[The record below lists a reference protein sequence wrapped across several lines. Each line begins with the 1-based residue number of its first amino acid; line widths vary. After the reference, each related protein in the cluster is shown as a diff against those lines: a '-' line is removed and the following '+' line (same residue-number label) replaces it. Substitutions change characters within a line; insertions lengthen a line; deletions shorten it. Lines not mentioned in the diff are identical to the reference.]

1 MIQNVAILGAGI
13 GEKHLAAYLRL
24 PERFKVTYICDLN
37 SNLAQVLASQVDA
50 TTSNSLDEVIANPS
64 VDIVDI
70 CLPPPLHV
78 PVALKALAQGK
89 HVILEKPIAGSL
101 RDADRLANAEAKSPG
116 KVFPVFQYRYGRS
129 FDAMAALELAGFLSR
144 PLAASLETHWNRS
157 SDYYN
162 NPWRGTWDHEFGGAV
177 LSHAIHAHDLLTHA
191 FGPVAEVSAV
201 LATRTNPI
209 ETEDCAAIA
218 FTMKNGATAASSI
231 TLGAADDT
239 SRLRLIFDDITVEST
254 RLPYTPGEADWTFQA
269 RAPEQQG
276 AVDHIVASVS
286 CANEGFTGFC
296 AAVADALDG
305 VMGAEVT
312 LSDGIASIELAAA
325 IYQSDRSGQRI
336 SLPLDRCLP
345 ICTSFKPLHG
355 LGSRYLD

>member
-1 MIQNVAILGAGI
+1 MIRNVAILGAGI

-101 RDADRLANAEAKSPG
+101 RDADRLADAEAKSPG

-201 LATRTNPI
+201 LATRANPI

-269 RAPEQQG
+269 RVPEQQG
-276 AVDHIVASVS
+276 AVDRIVASVS

-345 ICTSFKPLHG
+345 ICTSFKPLNG

>member
-1 MIQNVAILGAGI
+1 MIRNVAILGAGI

-101 RDADRLANAEAKSPG
+101 RDADRLADAEAKSPG

-201 LATRTNPI
+201 LATRANPI

-355 LGSRYLD
+355 LGSRHLD

>member
-1 MIQNVAILGAGI
+1 MIRNVAILGAGI

-101 RDADRLANAEAKSPG
+101 RDADRLADAEAKSPG

-269 RAPEQQG
+269 RAREQQG

-355 LGSRYLD
+355 LGSRHLE

>member
-1 MIQNVAILGAGI
+1 MIRNVAILGAGI

-101 RDADRLANAEAKSPG
+101 RDADRLADAEAKSPG

-201 LATRTNPI
+201 LATLANPI

-276 AVDHIVASVS
+276 AVDRIVASVS

-355 LGSRYLD
+355 LGSRHLD

>member
-1 MIQNVAILGAGI
+1 MIRNVAILGAGI

-101 RDADRLANAEAKSPG
+101 QDADRLADAEAKSPG
-116 KVFPVFQYRYGRS
+116 KIFPVFQYRYGRS

-201 LATRTNPI
+201 LATLANPI

-269 RAPEQQG
+269 RAPEQQC
-276 AVDHIVASVS
+276 AVDRIVASVS

-296 AAVADALDG
+296 AAVANALDG

-345 ICTSFKPLHG
+345 TCSSFKPLHG
-355 LGSRYLD
+355 LGSRHLD

>member
-1 MIQNVAILGAGI
+1 MIRNVAILGAGI

-201 LATRTNPI
+201 LTTLANPI

-276 AVDHIVASVS
+276 AVDRIVASVS

-355 LGSRYLD
+355 LGSSLLD

>member
-1 MIQNVAILGAGI
+1 MIRNVAILGAGI

-78 PVALKALAQGK
+78 PVALKALALGK

-101 RDADRLANAEAKSPG
+101 RDADRLADAEAKSPG

-201 LATRTNPI
+201 LATLANPI

-276 AVDHIVASVS
+276 AVDRIVASVS

-345 ICTSFKPLHG
+345 ICISFKPLHG
-355 LGSRYLD
+355 LGSRHLD

>member
-1 MIQNVAILGAGI
+1 MIRNVAILGAGI
-13 GEKHLAAYLRL
+13 GEKHLAAYVQL
-24 PERFKVTYICDLN
+24 PERFTVSYICDLN
-37 SNLAQVLASQVDA
+37 SNSAQVLASQVDA
-50 TTSNSLDEVIANPS
+50 ITSNSLDDVIADAS
-64 VDIVDI
+64 VDIIDI

-89 HVILEKPIAGSL
+89 NVILEKPIAGSL
-101 RDADRLANAEAKSPG
+101 QDADRLADAEAKSPG
-116 KVFPVFQYRYGRS
+116 KIFPVFQYRYGRS
-129 FDAMAALELAGFLSR
+129 FDVMAALERAGFLSQ
-144 PLAASLETHWNRS
+144 PLVASLETHWNRT

-162 NPWRGTWDHEFGGAV
+162 NPWRGTWNHEFGGAI
-177 LSHAIHAHDLLTHA
+177 LSHAIHAHDLLTQA
-191 FGPVAEVSAV
+191 FGPVAEVSAM
-201 LATRTNPI
+201 LATRANPI

-218 FTMKNGATAASSI
+218 FIMKNGATATSSI

-239 SRLRLIFDDITVEST
+239 SRLRLIFDDMTVEST
-254 RLPYTPGEADWTFQA
+254 RLPYTPGEADWSFQA
-269 RAPEQQG
+269 RAPEQQST
-276 AVDHIVASVS
+276 VDRIVASVS

-336 SLPLDRCLP
+336 SLPLDRGLP
-345 ICTSFKPLHG
+345 ICTSFKA
-355 LGSRYLD
+355 

>member
-1 MIQNVAILGAGI
+1 MIRNVAILGAGI
-13 GEKHLAAYLRL
+13 GEKHLAAYVRL
-24 PERFKVTYICDLN
+24 PEQFKVTNICDLN
-37 SNLAQVLASQVDA
+37 SNLAQVLASRVNA
-50 TTSNSLDEVIANPS
+50 IKSSSLDDVITDPS
-64 VDIVDI
+64 VDIIDI

-101 RDADRLANAEAKSPG
+101 QDADRLTEAEAKSPG
-116 KVFPVFQYRYGRS
+116 KIFPVFQYRYGRS
-129 FDAMAALELAGFLSR
+129 FYAMAALKRAGFLSR

-162 NPWRGTWDHEFGGAV
+162 NPWRGTWNQEFGGAV
-177 LSHAIHAHDLLTHA
+177 LSHAIHAHDLLTQA
-191 FGPVAEVSAV
+191 FGPVAEVSAM
-201 LATRTNPI
+201 LATRVNPI
-209 ETEDCAAIA
+209 ETEDCGAIA
-218 FTMKNGATAASSI
+218 FTMKNGATATSSI

-239 SRLRLIFDDITVEST
+239 SRLRLIFDDMTVEST
-254 RLPYTPGEADWTFQA
+254 RLPYTPGEAKWSFKA

-276 AVDHIVASVS
+276 EVDRIVASVS
-286 CANEGFTGFC
+286 YANEGFTGFC

-305 VMGAEVT
+305 MMGAEVT
-312 LSDGIASIELAAA
+312 LSDGIASIELVAA

-345 ICTSFKPLHG
+345 ICSSFKA
-355 LGSRYLD
+355 